1 MMFAALLLPVALL
14 QGEAGANPDRFAQCV
29 ARIETDAIDAY
40 EEAMAWAAEGQ
51 ALNAF
56 RCAALALAAQN
67 RHEEAARRLES
78 LAVVAGAHTPAL
90 RAQLFS
96 QAGNAWLLAREPAR
110 GRSAFT
116 RAIALLQ
123 GAHEALADV
132 MIDRARAYA
141 MEGDWRGAEEDLS
154 AALDLRPEDGL
165 ALRLRASA
173 RMHQNA
179 FDLAETD
186 ALAAVALEPGNIE
199 ALLMLGH
206 ARESKRTG
214 APVQEQ

>member
-1 MMFAALLLPVALL
+1 MLFAALLLPVALL
-14 QGEAGANPDRFAQCV
+14 QGEAGANLDRFAQCV

-40 EEAMAWAAEGQ
+40 EEAMAWVAEGQ

-56 RCAALALAAQN
+56 HCAALALAAQN
-67 RHEEAARRLES
+67 RHQEAARRLES
-78 LAVVAGAHTPAL
+78 LAVVAGAHAPAL
-90 RAQLFS
+90 RAQFFS

-110 GRSAFT
+110 ARSAFT
-116 RAIALLQ
+116 RAIALMQ
-123 GAHEALADV
+123 GAHDFPPDLF
-132 MIDRARAYA
+132 IDRARAYA
-141 MEGDWRGAEEDLS
+141 MEADWRGAEEDLS

-186 ALAAVALEPGNIE
+186 ALAAVALEPGNVE

-214 APVQEQ
+214 RPVEEQ